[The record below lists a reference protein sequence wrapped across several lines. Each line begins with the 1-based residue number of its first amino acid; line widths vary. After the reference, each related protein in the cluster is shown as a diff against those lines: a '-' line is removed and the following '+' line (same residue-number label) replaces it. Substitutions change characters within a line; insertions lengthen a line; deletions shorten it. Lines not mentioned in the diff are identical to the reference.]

1 MCIKKNLIFVFCF
14 VSFFVFSQK
23 KKTTATPP
31 LATYE
36 NITVDVLVEGGK
48 SKLVAFIQFDDK
60 KEKVILKELT
70 TSDKTQ
76 FPTQLKITSF
86 TISGVKLY
94 HFSYV
99 ENIKIETKL
108 KKEETIVTSNEIWDF
123 SSTKI
128 KILGNIQK
136 TSKIKEIVFLDK
148 NKTASETQEKTR
160 REGFDFNLTKE
171 NDVILS
177 NKTQTNRYKFNPE
190 TRRFDPKK

>member
-1 MCIKKNLIFVFCF
+1 MLKKCLIFVFSLLSCL
-14 VSFFVFSQK
+14 VFSQK
-23 KKTTATPP
+23 KKATTTPP
-31 LATYE
+31 LASFE
-36 NITVDVLVEGGK
+36 NITAEIISEGGK
-48 SKLVAFIQFDDK
+48 NKLVAYIQFDDK
-60 KEKVILKELT
+60 KEKVVLKELT

-76 FPTQLKITSF
+76 FPTQIKINSF
-86 TISGVKLY
+86 SISGVKLY
-94 HFSYV
+94 HFSYI

-123 SSTKI
+123 SSTKV

-136 TSKIKEIVFLDK
+136 TSKIKETVFLDK

-160 REGFDFNLTKE
+160 REGFDFSLTKE

-177 NKTQTNRYKFNPE
+177 NKTQSNRFKFNLE

>member
-1 MCIKKNLIFVFCF
+1 MLKKYLIFVFSLLSCL
-14 VSFFVFSQK
+14 VFSQK
-23 KKTTATPP
+23 KKAAPIPP
-31 LATYE
+31 LASYE
-36 NITVDVLVEGGK
+36 NITAEISSEGGK
-48 SKLVAFIQFDDK
+48 NKLVAYIQFDDK
-60 KEKVILKELT
+60 KEKVVLKELT

-108 KKEETIVTSNEIWDF
+108 KKEETIVTSNEIWEF
-123 SSTKI
+123 SSTKV

-136 TSKIKEIVFLDK
+136 TSKIKETVFLDK

-160 REGFDFNLTKE
+160 REGFDFSLTKE

-177 NKTQTNRYKFNPE
+177 NKTQSNRYKFNPE